1 MFTMIRK
8 QGKKLALLA
17 AMLAAA
23 PIYAQSN
30 TIEGCSWRAP
40 GGFVFNLR
48 TINALRF
55 TGGNMVVFL
64 MDRSIRIYVTETDAQ
79 KISTAYI
86 NCMK

>member
-8 QGKKLALLA
+8 QAKKLALLA

-30 TIEGCSWRAP
+30 SIEGCSWKAY
-40 GGFVFNLR
+40 GGYVFNLR

-55 TGGNMVVFL
+55 TGGNMMVFL
-64 MDRSIRIYVTETDAQ
+64 MDRSVRIPVTESDAQ

-86 NCMK
+86 SCMK